1 MNKVALPMT
10 LLSMLLLSGCGN
22 QSAKH
27 TDSSQ
32 QSTSSKVVS
41 SKKASQQTAS
51 SQSSSSSTS
60 STSSTAASTSSSSS
74 MAVADNSSTVKQ
86 FVAGQDFK
94 IEPVLYN
101 GESVNKAMDQ
111 QKAPQNTVHDYTV
124 LVNFDQASKVTT
136 QYIGEMR
143 PEHRRYTVSNNTL
156 TLGKYHI
163 PFSTNGKTVTFLPWK
178 ASDGQGGTITYKFT
192 NQ

>member
-1 MNKVALPMT
+1 MNKLALPMT
-10 LLSMLLLSGCGN
+10 LLSILLLSGCGN

-27 TDSSQ
+27 ADSSQ

-41 SKKASQQTAS
+41 SKKASQQTTT
-51 SQSSSSSTS
+51 SQSSTS
-60 STSSTAASTSSSSS
+60 STSSTSASTSSSSS

-101 GESVNKAMDQ
+101 GQPVNKAMDE

-124 LVNFDQASKVTT
+124 LVNFDQASKATT
-136 QYIGEMR
+136 QYIGEIR
-143 PEHRRYTVSNNTL
+143 PEHKSYTVANDTL

-163 PFSTNGKTVTFLPWK
+163 PFSTNGKAVTFLPWK